1 MNEVFLTHAVSMGQ
15 VNQDVLKFN
24 CAHQYLVY
32 SAYLNIFK
40 RRFHTTR
47 NITVVFLVASKL
59 FSLEVNADVTKYMVM
74 SRD

>member
-1 MNEVFLTHAVSMGQ
+1 MKYSLTHAVSLGQ
-15 VNQDVLKFN
+15 VNQEVLKFN

-40 RRFHTTR
+40 RRLHTTR
-47 NITVVFLVASKL
+47 NSTVDFLDTSNLIT
-59 FSLEVNADVTKYMVM
+59 LEVNAGITKYMVM